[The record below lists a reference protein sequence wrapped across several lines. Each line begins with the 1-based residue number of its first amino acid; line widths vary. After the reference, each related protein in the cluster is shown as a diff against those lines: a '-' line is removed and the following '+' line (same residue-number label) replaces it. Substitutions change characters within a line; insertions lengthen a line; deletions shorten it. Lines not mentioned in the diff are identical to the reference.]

1 MLRRDVNFIS
11 ANPTLMKTIPFILF
25 FAVLT
30 VISSHFSSVL
40 NAAEKEQAVPAGC
53 FNEFK
58 VQDQSKN
65 VCLTWSV
72 STAEVKQFVIERSF
86 DGDYYDTISAMNCN
100 GTDTHQFADNSTDGR
115 IVYYRITAV
124 KSDATIEKSSVATVK
139 PAQHG

>member
-1 MLRRDVNFIS
+1 
-11 ANPTLMKTIPFILF
+11 MKTIPFILF

-40 NAAEKEQAVPAGC
+40 ASAEKAQAGPAGC

-58 VQDQSKN
+58 VQGQSKN

-72 STAEVKQFVIERSF
+72 TTPEVKQFVIERSF

-100 GTDTHQFADNSTDGR
+100 GTTTHQFADMGAEGR

-124 KSDATIEKSSVATVK
+124 KSDATIEKSSVETIK